1 MSREIKNDF
10 LILKQFIEVYSLRN
24 ILDDDFVISLSR
36 FHKKY
41 YAYLTVIGEL
51 QNSSEND
58 ELQNL
63 SKEQLLFIS
72 ESCSDIGTSFFN
84 LFHGA
89 YKSSKLILRSS
100 IETFI
105 KGFTMDEYQNVTK
118 ETSLYEIFRVVK
130 TLEFFQSDVSMSL
143 INSIHSIY
151 KALCADVHTA
161 QEANMGSVSALN
173 HFPKFS
179 KSESEKITKVATQLI
194 CNYIALICL
203 KYNQFYHQIHYKN
216 REIINN
222 GIEKSFR
229 PLLNNIN

>member
-1 MSREIKNDF
+1 MSREVKNDF

-41 YAYLTVIGEL
+41 YAYLTVVGEL

-130 TLEFFQSDVSMSL
+130 TLEFFQSDL
-143 INSIHSIY
+143 A
-151 KALCADVHTA
+151 K
-161 QEANMGSVSALN
+161 
-173 HFPKFS
+173 
-179 KSESEKITKVATQLI
+179 
-194 CNYIALICL
+194 
-203 KYNQFYHQIHYKN
+203 
-216 REIINN
+216 
-222 GIEKSFR
+222 
-229 PLLNNIN
+229 